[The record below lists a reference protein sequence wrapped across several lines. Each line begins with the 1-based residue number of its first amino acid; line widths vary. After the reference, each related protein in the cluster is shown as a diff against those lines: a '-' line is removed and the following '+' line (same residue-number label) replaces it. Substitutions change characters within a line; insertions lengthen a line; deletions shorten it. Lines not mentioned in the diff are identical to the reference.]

1 MRKISVLACVITTL
15 GFFTSLFFVL
25 DSIIRIEPIVGRS
38 MAHFL
43 DYSTFAFLII
53 MILCL
58 NATNNCNK
66 GIIKAGILFS
76 VIGIPFTFGISIIPL
91 YDFVLKLKDCQ
102 KREENNKTTDA
113 NQAVDNSS
121 KRSQYIDYV
130 NRYKKRYIISIVL
143 SSIYFLAFI
152 AFSVFVY
159 SRIFRNNAD
168 SGAVFGSAFAFI
180 CFVVIDA
187 ALLPF
192 LVIGL
197 VAPLKALI
205 KPSRRTLKLNVVFGI
220 LDLTFVNSITSST
233 IIKEIEGIN

>member
-58 NATNNCNK
+58 NETNNCNK

-91 YDFVLKLKDCQ
+91 YDFILKLKDCQ
-102 KREENNKTTDA
+102 KREENNKTNDA

-121 KRSQYIDYV
+121 KRSQYIDGV

-143 SSIYFLAFI
+143 SSIYLLAFI
-152 AFSVFVY
+152 AFNVFVF

-168 SGAVFGSAFAFI
+168 SGAVLGSAFTFI
-180 CFVVIDA
+180 CLVVLDG

-192 LVIGL
+192 LIIGL
-197 VAPLKALI
+197 VTPLKALI

-220 LDLTFVNSITSST
+220 LDLTFVNSIPSST